1 MFTSKF
7 FELVTKAGWPCAK
20 VFLEFCFFF
29 FSLFLSVS
37 LVPPFAGTDL
47 VETACVV
54 EFLFLR
60 TLLSRI

>member
-7 FELVTKAGWPCAK
+7 FELVTKAVRPCAK
-20 VFLEFCFFF
+20 VFLGILLFLLL
-29 FSLFLSVS
+29 SLFVCFTSAS
-37 LVPPFAGTDL
+37 ICWNL

-54 EFLFLR
+54 EFLFFR